1 MHICATEYTILASLF
16 PVWSHPLCFVYAA
29 AAAALPVYFLI
40 EEGSRIFWNPV
51 PQPISPDFSC
61 SFLLL
66 LRNLAAAPCHTD
78 GVHTA
83 YTWPAIH
90 GRCGRC
96 GRWFI
101 FIYINCFIRLF
112 VCGMRSRAVYGTHC
126 IAISMIMYTNR
137 KIACIFAIQLFSG
150 QYHRLIDCW
159 CSVARVSRG
168 TRTTFLL
175 TCVDSK
181 FLHCL
186 LLVLLLWQ
194 IKSYAICLLACTRP
208 CDRAWEWRMKF
219 SYSCTEMKQKRST
232 KKKMRSKKKN
242 GSRSCYLDISP
253 PSNVNMVLWANV
265 FASLIW
271 VPQMSAFIVWKTTL
285 IYA

>member
-137 KIACIFAIQLFSG
+137 KIACIFAIFWSISQTYWLLVFRRACVSRHTHHISADLCRFKVSSLPTFG
-150 QYHRLIDCW
+150 FA
-159 CSVARVSRG
+159 SVA
-168 TRTTFLL
+168 
-175 TCVDSK
+175 
-181 FLHCL
+181 
-186 LLVLLLWQ
+186 
-194 IKSYAICLLACTRP
+194 
-208 CDRAWEWRMKF
+208 
-219 SYSCTEMKQKRST
+219 
-232 KKKMRSKKKN
+232 N
-242 GSRSCYLDISP
+242 
-253 PSNVNMVLWANV
+253 
-265 FASLIW
+265 
-271 VPQMSAFIVWKTTL
+271 
-285 IYA
+285 